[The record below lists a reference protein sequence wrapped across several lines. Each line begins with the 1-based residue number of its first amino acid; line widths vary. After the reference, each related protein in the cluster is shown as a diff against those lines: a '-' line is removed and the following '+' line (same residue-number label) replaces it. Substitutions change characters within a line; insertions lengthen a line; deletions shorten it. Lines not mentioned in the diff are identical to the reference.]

1 MADMQRRKTKSSCF
15 VPLPM
20 IGVIALCVFG
30 TLSNAAIV
38 GDRLVIAVNTVPY
51 SQRQLEL
58 YLTVKQTIRPEQ
70 GADESVI
77 SSRNWGEAI
86 TVFTEEMM
94 ILQEAVRLGSFAAPD
109 QLLDKYNAVIRK
121 KLAQGTALK
130 RTLQRLGVDD
140 LTISRTLDSILRVA
154 SYRQNRNRQEA
165 QAAVVK
171 KSATVE
177 SESKWLTELRRRT
190 NTRVFAGTEV
200 YLEINPIAGGRV
212 DGLP

>member
-1 MADMQRRKTKSSCF
+1 
-15 VPLPM
+15 
-20 IGVIALCVFG
+20 
-30 TLSNAAIV
+30 
-38 GDRLVIAVNTVPY
+38 
-51 SQRQLEL
+51 
-58 YLTVKQTIRPEQ
+58 
-70 GADESVI
+70 VI

-177 SESKWLTELRRRT
+177 SESKWLTELRGRT